1 MKTLCKVLCTVL
13 GVCLVCSGFV
23 ACSTDSVA
31 NADELTYVGVRIN
44 PEIELVVD
52 KDGEVVA
59 ANAVN
64 ADGETVLCELTLVG
78 LSAEEACEAVT
89 ETATELGFIDVDAE
103 EANVYVFVDG
113 KDKQFASDLNDRI
126 SEKVNGYFDK
136 NGIFGK
142 VSPEDFEAYEA
153 LAEEWNV
160 TPKQARIISRIT
172 ELYPE
177 MTIEEI
183 LELSPGEMLELIRD
197 DKDRNGLTAD
207 IRDEYREAV
216 DLLKE
221 KYAPMFDQIRETLKE
236 LETKLE
242 DASLGE
248 EEIEALRAEYETAKA
263 EFEALKEQFREE
275 LETLKTEKRERAD
288 ELREQ
293 FAEKAR
299 ELREFHHE
307 KILEHVNKFND
318 AREET
323 ENKIREWREQ
333 ANNFFPDNF
342 PQ

>member
-1 MKTLCKVLCTVL
+1 MKSLCKLLCTVL

-23 ACSTDSVA
+23 ACGTDSVA

-52 KDGEVVA
+52 KNGEVVA

-64 ADGETVLCELTLVG
+64 EDGETVLCELSLVG
-78 LSAEEACEAVT
+78 LGAEEACEAIT

-103 EANVYVFVDG
+103 ETNVYVFVDG

-160 TPKQARIISRIT
+160 TPQQARIISRIT

-177 MTIEEI
+177 VIVDEI
-183 LELSPGEMLELIRD
+183 LELSPGEMMELIRD

-207 IRDEYREAV
+207 RREEYREAV

-221 KYAPMFDQIRETLKE
+221 KYAPLFEQIRETLKE
-236 LETKLE
+236 FEKQLE

-248 EEIEALRAEYETAKA
+248 EEIEALRAEYETAKS
-263 EFEALKEQFREE
+263 ELEALREQFREE
-275 LETLKTEKRERAD
+275 LESLKTEQREKAE

-293 FAEKAR
+293 FMEKAR
-299 ELREFHHE
+299 ELREIHAE
-307 KILEHVNKFND
+307 KIIEHVNKFND

-333 ANNFFPDNF
+333 AKNLFPDNF